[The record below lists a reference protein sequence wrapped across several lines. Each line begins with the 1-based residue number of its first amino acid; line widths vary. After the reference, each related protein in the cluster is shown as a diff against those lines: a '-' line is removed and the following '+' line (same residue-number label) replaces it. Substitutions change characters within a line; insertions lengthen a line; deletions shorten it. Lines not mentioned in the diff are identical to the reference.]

1 MTDKNK
7 IRSFPDLYAL
17 RCFYAVAVC
26 GSYSGAAGQLY
37 VSRQALTK
45 TIRRMEQNL
54 GGALFTQKGKLLTL
68 TELGNF
74 LFSHSGPVLH
84 AYDELEREM
93 TGFFSRRVPVLS
105 LAASHGCFL
114 SLEEGLLAKFGQRH
128 PEFLIDSEEGSADN
142 VLELVR
148 QKEVEIGLVG
158 SAAVYLKEFDCL
170 FFQPTGICLQFPAS
184 HPLAQKKVLLPQDL
198 SGQPIVG
205 TGRHNHL
212 QRFFL
217 ESCRRVG
224 VEPVFQSITTYQN
237 EQERV
242 YGFYFSFPEEI
253 LSPRSGWVTR
263 PLLVADVETF
273 GTYVITRRENCP
285 LSRPAQSFLS
295 FLQNRY
301 GG

>member
-1 MTDKNK
+1 MTDQ
-7 IRSFPDLYAL
+7 IRNFPDLYAL
-17 RCFYAVAVC
+17 RCFHAVAVC
-26 GSYSGAAGQLY
+26 GGYSRAAEQLFI
-37 VSRQALTK
+37 SRQALTK

-54 GGALFTQKGKLLTL
+54 GGSLFNRKGNVLAL

-74 LFSHSGPVLH
+74 VLSHSEPVLH
-84 AYDELEREM
+84 AYDKFEREM
-93 TGFFSRRVPVLS
+93 TGFFSRQMPVLS

-114 SLEEGLLAKFGQRH
+114 SLEEGVLARFGQRN
-128 PEFLIDSEEGSADN
+128 PEFLIDSEEVSDDN

-158 SAAVYLKEFDCL
+158 SAAVYLKEFECR
-170 FFQPTGICLQFPAS
+170 FFRSTGICLQFPAS
-184 HPLAQKKVLLPQDL
+184 HPLAQKEALLPRDL

-205 TGRHNHL
+205 AGRHNHL

-217 ESCRRVG
+217 ESCRRAG

-237 EQERV
+237 KQERV

-301 GG
+301 GGC